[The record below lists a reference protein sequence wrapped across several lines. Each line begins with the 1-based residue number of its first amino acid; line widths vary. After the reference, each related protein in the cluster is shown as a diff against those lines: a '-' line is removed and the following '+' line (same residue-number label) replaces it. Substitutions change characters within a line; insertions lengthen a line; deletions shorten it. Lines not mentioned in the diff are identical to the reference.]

1 MLTNNYSTLAQN
13 VENPKAIEISKPLS
27 NMLTTLSTPESSQTD
42 SDDFSP
48 QISRKRKGV
57 CTRDVLP
64 RFSISI
70 EDETPSGCS
79 SSTENTREQS
89 PYTLQHQKSMES
101 AIGIKNRTRSSI
113 VKSASA
119 LGLSLTSAASKY
131 YYTIFYS
138 SRLHVFLVLFS

>member
-1 MLTNNYSTLAQN
+1 MATNLEQHKVND
-13 VENPKAIEISKPLS
+13 VSKPLN

-42 SDDFSP
+42 SDDLSP

-57 CTRDVLP
+57 CTRDALP

-70 EDETPSGCS
+70 EDETLSGCS

-89 PYTLQHQKSMES
+89 PYSLQHQKSMES
-101 AIGIKNRTRSSI
+101 SIGIKNRARSSI

-119 LGLSLTSAASKY
+119 LGLSLTSAASE
-131 YYTIFYS
+131 
-138 SRLHVFLVLFS
+138 

>member
-1 MLTNNYSTLAQN
+1 MVPGLDPHKGNESF
-13 VENPKAIEISKPLS
+13 KPLS

-70 EDETPSGCS
+70 EDETPSCS

-89 PYTLQHQKSMES
+89 PYALQHQKSVES
-101 AIGIKNRTRSSI
+101 AVGIKNRNRSSI

-119 LGLSLTSAASKY
+119 LGLSLTSTACEY
-131 YYTIFYS
+131 
-138 SRLHVFLVLFS
+138 